1 MLRRWRQWFRI
12 DHAWVQRRE
21 ARLRAE
27 EDAVIT
33 AARDRAT
40 GAEREFL
47 DDVLKTRERNR
58 NPAVI

>member
-1 MLRRWRQWFRI
+1 MSWWRHWFRI
-12 DHAWVQRRE
+12 GRAWVEHRE

-33 AARDRAT
+33 AARDRAA

-47 DDVLKTRERNR
+47 HEVLEIRERNGK
-58 NPAVI
+58 PA